1 MTAVI
6 VDCPAKINLF
16 LEILGKRADGYH
28 EVATVM
34 QTIELYDRLFFRSRE
49 KGIRI
54 ICRSDYVPVDE
65 RNLVFRTIELLSAEA
80 GINRGVEVEID
91 KRIPVASGL
100 GGASSDAAGT
110 FIAINKMWNLGLT
123 KEDMISL
130 SEKIGTDIAFFIH
143 LAADDFSGFS
153 GGTFLGKGRGNEMQ
167 ALPSLP
173 VSWLVLIAP
182 AVHVSTKSI
191 YKDLNLELTV
201 DKQDFKMIV
210 DTLPTG
216 DLSLIS
222 KFLFN
227 RLESVTIPRYS
238 VIETIKKTLLREGVV
253 GALMSGSGPV
263 VFGLVSDES
272 GARAIA
278 ERISTRKGS
287 EKVYVVKTY

>member
-16 LEILGKRADGYH
+16 LEVLGKRADGYH

-34 QTIELYDRLFFRSRE
+34 QTIELYDRLFFRGRE
-49 KGIRI
+49 KGVKI
-54 ICRSDYVPVDE
+54 ICRKACVPVDE
-65 RNLVFRTIELLSAEA
+65 RNLVFRTIKLLSAET
-80 GINRGVEVEID
+80 GVNRGVEIEID

>member
-1 MTAVI
+1 M
-6 VDCPAKINLF
+6 
-16 LEILGKRADGYH
+16 
-28 EVATVM
+28 
-34 QTIELYDRLFFRSRE
+34 
-49 KGIRI
+49 
-54 ICRSDYVPVDE
+54 
-65 RNLVFRTIELLSAEA
+65 SAEA

-153 GGTFLGKGRGNEMQ
+153 GGTFLGKGRGNEMEV
-167 ALPSLP
+167 LPSLP

-182 AVHVSTKSI
+182 AVHISTKSI
-191 YKDLNLELTV
+191 YKDLNLELTA

-216 DLSLIS
+216 DLNLIS

-238 VIETIKKTLLREGVV
+238 VIETIKKMLLREGVV
-253 GALMSGSGPV
+253 GTLMSGSGPV

-287 EKVYVVKTY
+287 EKVYVVKTCGRNTVSNRTS

>member
-1 MTAVI
+1 MTEVI
-6 VDCPAKINLF
+6 VNCPAKINLF
-16 LEILGKRADGYH
+16 LEVLGKRADGYH

-49 KGIRI
+49 KGIKI
-54 ICRSDYVPVDE
+54 ICSRDCVPVDE
-65 RNLVFRTIELLSAEA
+65 RNLVFKTIELLSAET
-80 GINRGVEVEID
+80 GVNRGVEIEID

-110 FIAINKMWNLGLT
+110 FIAVNKMWGLGLT
-123 KEDMISL
+123 KADMVSL
-130 SEKIGTDIAFFIH
+130 SEKIGTDVAFFIH

-153 GGTFLGKGRGNEMQ
+153 GGTFFGKGRGNEME

-173 VSWLVLIAP
+173 VSWLVLAAP
-182 AVHVSTKSI
+182 PVHVSTKTI
-191 YKDLNLELTV
+191 YDDLNLELTV
-201 DKQDFKMIV
+201 NKQDFKMIV
-210 DTLPTG
+210 ETLPAG

-227 RLESVTIPRYS
+227 RLESAAIPRYP
-238 VIETIKKTLLREGVV
+238 VIGKVKKMLLREGAA

-272 GARAIA
+272 AARAIA
-278 ERISTRKGS
+278 KRISAGGAS
-287 EKVYVVKTY
+287 EKIYVVKTY